1 MQNSMSKLTKWLGGL
16 VGVAALG
23 GGGYWGYQQWQAS
36 NDPAA
41 AVAKDG
47 TKAADAKGD
56 GKGDA
61 KGDSKGAGK
70 GGKDGKGGK
79 GGKGG
84 RGTPAP
90 VAIGMARSGNV
101 NVYLSGLGTV
111 TPMRIVTVR
120 SRVEGELVRVHFKEG
135 QSVKQGM
142 LLAEVDPRAFQAQ
155 LLQAQGQ
162 MQRDQ
167 ALLANARVDLE
178 RYRTL
183 LKQDSIAEQQVSSQ
197 EALVRQL
204 EGTVKIDQGQV
215 DNARLQLSYARITA
229 PISGELG
236 LRLVDQ
242 GNIVRPG
249 DATGLVVITQLKP
262 VTVLFTIPQDDLQK
276 VLVRRRSGERI
287 PVEIYDRELKT
298 RLDRGVL
305 LTVDNQ
311 IDTATGTVRLK
322 AQVRNEEGLLFP
334 NQFVN
339 VRMLVDVREDAVT
352 VPSAAIQRGAQG
364 IFVYVVNEDLTVTMR
379 PVKTSVV
386 DGNRVVVDSG
396 VKGGERV
403 VVDGMDRLRDGMKVE
418 LANRERAGKG
428 EGKGKGKGKGRRG
441 GEGEGTPKAED
452 GKDGQDGKG
461 GAAAD
466 AKSGEKGER
475 GTKADGETRGKGERR
490 KQGERADA
498 ADADSGNAPKKDRPR
513 GDRPK
518 REREK
523 GAEKADRA
531 ADDGTGEP
539 GKPDGAAGATPKGAA
554 TDAPPG
560 DGEPRRKGGKGE
572 KSEKGEKS
580 DKGEKARWGKREQAN
595 E

>member
-1 MQNSMSKLTKWLGGL
+1 MAGIAGA
-16 VGVAALG
+16 AALG

-41 AVAKDG
+41 IAAKEG
-47 TKAADAKGD
+47 AKGD

-61 KGDSKGAGK
+61 KAGAKG
-70 GGKDGKGGK
+70 DGKGDGK
-79 GGKGG
+79 GDAVAAEKGKGEGKGKGKGKGG
-84 RGTPAP
+84 RGGPLAP
-90 VAIGMARSGNV
+90 VATGMARAGNV
-101 NVYLSGLGTV
+101 NVYLNGLGTV
-111 TPMRIVTVR
+111 TPTRTVTVR

-135 QSVKQGM
+135 QTVKQGT

-215 DNARLQLSYARITA
+215 DNARLQLSYTRIVA

-242 GNIVRPG
+242 GNIVRSG

-262 VTVLFTIPQDDLQK
+262 ITVLFTIPQDDLQK
-276 VLVRRRSGERI
+276 VLARRRSGERI
-287 PVEIYDRELKT
+287 PVEIYDRDQKT

-311 IDTATGTVRLK
+311 IDIATGTVRLK

-364 IFVYVVNEDLTVTMR
+364 IFVYVVNEDLTVSMR

-386 DGNRVVVDSG
+386 EGNRVLVESG

-418 LANRERAGKG
+418 IANRERAGKG
-428 EGKGKGKGKGRRG
+428 DGKGKGKGKGRRG
-441 GEGEGTPKAED
+441 GDGEGAPKAED
-452 GKDGQDGKG
+452 GKDGKDAKDAKG
-461 GAAAD
+461 G
-466 AKSGEKGER
+466 KSGEKGEK
-475 GTKADGETRGKGERR
+475 GGQADGETRSKGERR
-490 KQGERADA
+490 KKGERTES
-498 ADADSGNAPKKDRPR
+498 ADADSGDAPKKDRPR

-518 REREK
+518 REKGEK
-523 GAEKADRA
+523 SERADKTT

-539 GKPDGAAGATPKGAA
+539 GKPYSAPASKEAASES
-554 TDAPPG
+554 PPG

-572 KSEKGEKS
+572 KGEKG
-580 DKGEKARWGKREQAN
+580 RWGKREQAN

>member
-1 MQNSMSKLTKWLGGL
+1 MLNSMSKLTKWLGGL

-41 AVAKDG
+41 AVARDG
-47 TKAADAKGD
+47 TKAAD

-61 KGDSKGAGK
+61 KGDNKGASK

-84 RGTPAP
+84 RGGPPAP
-90 VAIGMARSGNV
+90 VATGMARSGNV

-111 TPMRIVTVR
+111 TPMRTVTVR
-120 SRVEGELVRVHFKEG
+120 SRVEGELTRVHFKEG
-135 QSVKQGM
+135 QTVKQGT

-229 PISGELG
+229 PIPGELG

-242 GNIVRPG
+242 GNIVRGG
-249 DATGLVVITQLKP
+249 DATGIVVITQLKP
-262 VTVLFTIPQDDLQK
+262 ITVLFTIPQDDLQK

-364 IFVYVVNEDLTVTMR
+364 IFVYVVNEDLTVSMR

-428 EGKGKGKGKGRRG
+428 EGKGKGKGRRG
-441 GEGEGTPKAED
+441 GEGEGAPKAED
-452 GKDGQDGKG
+452 GKDGKDSKG

-466 AKSGEKGER
+466 AKSGEK

-498 ADADSGNAPKKDRPR
+498 ADADSSDAPKKDRPR

-523 GAEKADRA
+523 GDRAEKADRA

-539 GKPDGAAGATPKGAA
+539 GKPEGAAGATPKGAA

-560 DGEPRRKGGKGE
+560 DGEPRRKSGKGE

>member
-1 MQNSMSKLTKWLGGL
+1 MTRLTKWMAGIAGA
-16 VGVAALG
+16 AALG

-41 AVAKDG
+41 IAAKEG
-47 TKAADAKGD
+47 AKGD

-61 KGDSKGAGK
+61 KAGAKG
-70 GGKDGKGGK
+70 DGKGDGK
-79 GGKGG
+79 GDAVAAEKGKGEGKGKGKGKGG
-84 RGTPAP
+84 RGGPPAP
-90 VAIGMARSGNV
+90 VATGMARAGNV
-101 NVYLSGLGTV
+101 NVYLNGLGTV
-111 TPMRIVTVR
+111 TPTRTVTVR

-135 QSVKQGM
+135 QTVKQGT

-215 DNARLQLSYARITA
+215 DNARLQLSYTRIVA

-242 GNIVRPG
+242 GNIVRSG

-262 VTVLFTIPQDDLQK
+262 ITVLFTIPQDDLQK
-276 VLVRRRSGERI
+276 VLARRRSGERI
-287 PVEIYDRELKT
+287 PVEIYDRDQKT

-311 IDTATGTVRLK
+311 IDIATGTVRLK

-364 IFVYVVNEDLTVTMR
+364 IFVYVVNEDLTVSMR

-386 DGNRVVVDSG
+386 EGNRVLVESG

-418 LANRERAGKG
+418 IANRERAGKG
-428 EGKGKGKGKGRRG
+428 DGKGKGKGKGRRG
-441 GEGEGTPKAED
+441 GDGEGAPKAED
-452 GKDGQDGKG
+452 GKDGKDTKDAKG
-461 GAAAD
+461 G
-466 AKSGEKGER
+466 KSGEKGEK
-475 GTKADGETRGKGERR
+475 GGQADGETRSKGERR
-490 KQGERADA
+490 KKGERTES
-498 ADADSGNAPKKDRPR
+498 ADADSGDAPKKDRPR

-518 REREK
+518 REKGEK
-523 GAEKADRA
+523 SERADKTT

-539 GKPDGAAGATPKGAA
+539 GKPYSAPASKEAASES
-554 TDAPPG
+554 PPG

-572 KSEKGEKS
+572 KGEKG
-580 DKGEKARWGKREQAN
+580 RWGKREQAN